1 MFSKKPL
8 WFVVSLLFI
17 APVAHAEETAA
28 MPEVVVK
35 ANRLKAEESSLPSST
50 NLQGNVLTSQRV
62 MTNDSAHLL
71 DNVPGLSFY
80 SGGGVSSLPVIDGLA
95 DDRVNILV
103 NGMTITSA
111 CPNHMNPALSYIDPA
126 SVGSVSIMAG
136 ITPVS
141 LGGDSI
147 GGTISIRSA
156 DPVFAKAGE
165 GSRASGSLSAFSRSN
180 GSVSGGNA
188 NASLANEKL
197 SIAYSGATVQSNNY
211 KDANGKEVKSTRY
224 KSQNNLITLATKLG
238 NDLLSIDVGWQNIPY
253 QGYPNQYMDMTGN
266 KSTTL
271 NALYKST
278 YDWGQLSARAY
289 RHHVRH
295 KMDMLQDKGGP
306 ASIMPMDTEA
316 VDSGYALQAD
326 ILSAANDVVRIG
338 HEFHHYTLN
347 DWWPPIGTWMGPD
360 TFWNINGG
368 KRDRMALF
376 GEWETKLN
384 PVWSSQLG
392 ARFERVTMN
401 TGNVQGYF
409 STGDAGKGGLADGYW
424 YGNDANAFNAKDHK
438 RTDNNLDL
446 TAVARYEPSNTGTFD
461 IGFARKT
468 RSPNLYE
475 RFAWSNESMMAGAM
489 NSYVGD
495 LNAYVGNL
503 DLKPE
508 VANSLRANLD
518 WHDGERSDWQL
529 KAEPFYTRVH
539 NYVNVQPN
547 TTPLGVATGMMIAPN
562 VALQYVNHEAELY
575 GLDFTAKKALGQAAG
590 VWSGKTIVSY
600 VHGKDTTT
608 GGNLYN
614 IMPLNAKFILEHKLD
629 AWNSSIELRA
639 VSNKKNVDAV
649 RKEVK
654 TAGYTLVNL
663 RTGYNWNKVRLD
675 AGIDNLFNK
684 QYDLPLGGIDL
695 AQSIANGF
703 VLTQVRGM
711 GRSVNV
717 GLTASF

>member
-1 MFSKKPL
+1 MFTRKPVWL
-8 WFVVSLLFI
+8 AASVLFV
-17 APVAHAEETAA
+17 APAVHAEDTGT
-28 MPEVVVK
+28 MSEVVVK

-50 NLQGNVLTSQRV
+50 NLQGSNLTAQRL
-62 MTNDSAHLL
+62 MTDDSAHLL

-95 DDRVNILV
+95 DDRINILV

-126 SVGSVSIMAG
+126 SVGSVSVMAG
-136 ITPVS
+136 LTPVS

-147 GGTISIRSA
+147 GGTISIHSA

-165 GSRASGSLSAFSRSN
+165 GSRASGSLAAFYRSN
-180 GSVSGGNA
+180 GNVSGGNA
-188 NASLANEKL
+188 NASLANEKV
-197 SIAYSGATVQSNNY
+197 SIAYSGATVWSRNY
-211 KDANGKEVKSTRY
+211 KDGNGKEVKSTKY

-238 NDLLSIDVGWQNIPY
+238 NDLLSIEAGWQDIPY
-253 QGYPNQYMDMTGN
+253 QGFPNQYMDMTGN

-278 YDWGQLSARAY
+278 YDWGQFSARAY

-295 KMDMLQDKGGP
+295 KMDMLQDKVGP
-306 ASIMPMDTEA
+306 MPMDTEA
-316 VDSGYALQAD
+316 ADSGYALQAD
-326 ILSAANDVVRIG
+326 ILSAENDVVRIG

-347 DWWPPIGTWMGPD
+347 DWWPPIGTGMGPD
-360 TFWNINGG
+360 AFWNINGG
-368 KRDRMALF
+368 QRDRLAVF

-401 TGNVQGYF
+401 TGKVQGYF
-409 STGDAGKGGLADGYW
+409 STGDAKWGAGIPNGFW
-424 YGNDANAFNAKDHK
+424 YGNDANAFNARDHK
-438 RTDNNLDL
+438 RTDNNFDL
-446 TAVARYEPSNTGTFD
+446 TAVARYEPGKTGTFD
-461 IGFARKT
+461 IGFAHKT

-518 WHDGERSDWQL
+518 WHDAARSDWQL
-529 KAEPFYTRVH
+529 KVEPFYTRVH

-547 TTPLGVATGMMIAPN
+547 TTPLAVATVVMLAPN
-562 VALQYVNHEAELY
+562 VALQYVNHNAELY
-575 GLDFTAKKALGQAAG
+575 GLDLSAKKTLGHAAG
-590 VWSGKTIVSY
+590 EWSGKTIVSY

-608 GGNLYN
+608 GGNLYD
-614 IMPLNAKFILEHKLD
+614 IMPLNAKFILEHKLG
-629 AWNSSIELRA
+629 AWNSSIELHA
-639 VSNKKNVDAV
+639 VSDKRSVDAV
-649 RKEVK
+649 RKEVT
-654 TAGYTLVNL
+654 TAGYSLVNL

-684 QYDLPLGGIDL
+684 QYALPLGGIDL
-695 AQSIANGF
+695 NQSTVNKA
-703 VLTQVRGM
+703 LTQVRGM